1 MNSLHI
7 AQTKSTPGVDFLP
20 DERLVRIS
28 GVSTPINAFE
38 FYDQIIQWV
47 QSMRDRKEKT
57 LSFFFHLPYFNSA
70 SMKGLHMLLEA
81 IKEGIIT
88 ELDWKVKWVVEA
100 EDEFMQDAADSF
112 QELLNVPIEIV
123 EE

>member
-7 AQTKSTPGVDFLP
+7 AQTKSTPGVDYLP
-20 DERLVRIS
+20 EERLVRIS
-28 GVSTPINAFE
+28 GISTPINAFE

-47 QSMRDRKEKT
+47 QSIQRQKEDKMT
-57 LSFFFHLPYFNSA
+57 FFFHLPYFNSA
-70 SMKGLHMLLEA
+70 SMKGLHMLIEA
-81 IKEGIIT
+81 IKEGIT
-88 ELDWKVKWVVEA
+88 AGLDWKIKWVVEA

-112 QELLNVPIEIV
+112 QDLLNVHIEIV